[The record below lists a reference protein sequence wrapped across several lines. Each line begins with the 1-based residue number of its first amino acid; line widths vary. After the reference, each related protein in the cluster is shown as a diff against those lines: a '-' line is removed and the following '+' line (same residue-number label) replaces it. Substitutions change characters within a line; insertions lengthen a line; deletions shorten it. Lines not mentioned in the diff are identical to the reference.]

1 MKKKV
6 KLQGSLKAYL
16 CWPIYMTL
24 LLILMNIS
32 IYMIDHTAGIVM
44 TGFVVI
50 YFIVAFLLYFLRR
63 PNIAG
68 DLIRY
73 AQSYGQVQKQLLKEL
88 SVAYGVLDVD
98 GKILWAN
105 NELIDIVG
113 TKNPINRSVTSIFS
127 QITKDRL
134 PSNEFDEVIHLE
146 YNQANYKVVL
156 RKVVTPDFDE
166 EEDFSTDIDMENAR
180 KENTIIAMYLYDET
194 ENTMLMKENKEQKL
208 VVGLLYIDNYE
219 EALETIDEV
228 RRSLLIALVDR
239 KINKYMQSIDAII
252 KKLEKDKY
260 IIVFQQKYLQQ
271 LQSNKFVLLEEVR
284 GVNIGNDMSVTI
296 SIGLGVGA
304 ENYQRGYEYARAA
317 IDLALGRGGDQA
329 VIKDGD
335 RLYYYGGKSIQV
347 EKNTRVKARV
357 KAHALKEFVEGK
369 SKIIV
374 MGHSIG
380 DVDSFGAAIG
390 IYRIA
395 KTLNKKAHIVINQVT
410 TSVRPMMNRFVNN
423 SEYEADMFLNSQQAK
438 DIVDDNTLLVVVDVN
453 RPSYTEC
460 PELLEMVRTIVIL
473 DHHRQ
478 TGEQIENAVL
488 SYIEPYASSSCELV
502 AEILQYIGEGLK
514 LRQCE
519 ADAMY
524 SGIMID
530 TDNFLTKTGV
540 RTFEAAAYL
549 KRSGADVTRIRKA
562 FRSGMMEYRTKA
574 EAISNVE
581 TYLDHYAIAVC
592 NSKGIDSPTV
602 LGAQVAN
609 ELMNVVNIKASFVFT
624 EYNGKI
630 YLSARSIDEVN
641 VQVVMEKLGGG
652 GHMSVAGAQ
661 FKDCTIEEAKAK
673 LMEVLETMTKEGDL

>member
-1 MKKKV
+1 MKRKV
-6 KLQGSLKAYL
+6 ELQGSLKAYL
-16 CWPIYMTL
+16 CWPIYMTIL
-24 LLILMNIS
+24 LVCMNIAM
-32 IYMIDHTAGIVM
+32 YMIDEVAGLVM
-44 TGFVVI
+44 IGFVVI
-50 YFIVAFLLYFLRR
+50 YTIVAFLLYFLRR
-63 PNIAG
+63 PYIAG

-73 AQSYGQVQKQLLKEL
+73 AQNYGQVQKQLLKEL
-88 SVAYGVLDVD
+88 SVAYGILDAE
-98 GKILWAN
+98 GRFLWVN
-105 NELIDIVG
+105 NELSDIMG
-113 TKNPINRSVTSIFS
+113 TKSLVNRSVTSVFS
-127 QITKDRL
+127 QITKDCL
-134 PSNEFDEVIHLE
+134 PRNEFDEEIHIE
-146 YNQANYKVVL
+146 YNNANYKVIL
-156 RKVVTPDFDE
+156 RKVVTPDFEGGE
-166 EEDFSTDIDMENAR
+166 EFDTDIDVENSS
-180 KENTIIAMYLYDET
+180 KDNTIIAMYLYDET
-194 ENTMLMKENKEQKL
+194 ENTILKRENKEQKL

-219 EALETIDEV
+219 EALESIDEV

-271 LQSNKFVLLEEVR
+271 LQNNKFVILEEVR
-284 GVNIGNDMSVTI
+284 GVNIGNEMSVTI

-304 ENYQRGYEYARAA
+304 DNYQRGYEYARAA

-329 VIKDGD
+329 VIKEGD
-335 RLYYYGGKSIQV
+335 RLFYYGGKSIQV

-369 SKIIV
+369 SKVII

-380 DVDSFGAAIG
+380 DVDCFGSAIG
-390 IYRIA
+390 VYRIA
-395 KTLNKKAHIVINQVT
+395 KTLNKRAHIVINQVT
-410 TSVRPMMNRFVNN
+410 TSVRPMMSRFVNN
-423 SEYEADMFLNSQQAK
+423 SEYESDMFLNSEQAK
-438 DIVDDNTLLVVVDVN
+438 AIVDDNTLLVIVDVN

-460 PELLEMVRTIVIL
+460 PELLELVRTTVIL

-478 TGEQIENAVL
+478 TGEKIPNAVL
-488 SYIEPYASSSCELV
+488 SYIEPYASSACELV

-524 SGIMID
+524 AGIMID

-549 KRSGADVTRIRKA
+549 RRNGADVTRIRKA
-562 FRSGMMEYRTKA
+562 FRSEMLEYRKKA

-581 TYLDHYAIAVC
+581 TVLDHYAIAVC
-592 NSKGIDSPTV
+592 ESKDIDSPTI
-602 LGAQVAN
+602 LAAQVAN
-609 ELMNVVNIKASFVFT
+609 ELLNIVNIRASFAFT

-641 VQVVMEKLGGG
+641 VQIVMEKLGGG

-661 FKDCTIEEAKAK
+661 FTDCTIDEAKEK
-673 LMEVLETMTKEGDL
+673 LREVLETMTKEGDL

>member
-1 MKKKV
+1 MKRKV
-6 KLQGSLKAYL
+6 ELQGSLKAYL
-16 CWPIYMTL
+16 CWPIYMTIL
-24 LLILMNIS
+24 LVCMNIAM
-32 IYMIDHTAGIVM
+32 YMIDEVAGLVM
-44 TGFVVI
+44 IGFVVI
-50 YFIVAFLLYFLRR
+50 YTIVAFLLYFLRR
-63 PNIAG
+63 PYIAG

-73 AQSYGQVQKQLLKEL
+73 AQNYGQVQKQLLKEL
-88 SVAYGVLDVD
+88 SVAYGILDAE
-98 GKILWAN
+98 GRFLWVN
-105 NELIDIVG
+105 NELSDIMG
-113 TKNPINRSVTSIFS
+113 TKSLVNRSVTSVFS
-127 QITKDRL
+127 QITEDCL
-134 PSNEFDEVIHLE
+134 PRNEFDEEIHIE
-146 YNQANYKVVL
+146 YNNANYKVIL
-156 RKVVTPDFDE
+156 RKVVTPDFEGGE
-166 EEDFSTDIDMENAR
+166 EFDTDIDVENSS
-180 KENTIIAMYLYDET
+180 KDNTIIAMYLYDET
-194 ENTMLMKENKEQKL
+194 ENTILKRENKEQKL

-219 EALETIDEV
+219 EALESIDEV

-271 LQSNKFVLLEEVR
+271 LQNNKFVILEEVR
-284 GVNIGNDMSVTI
+284 GVNIGNEMSVTI

-304 ENYQRGYEYARAA
+304 DNYQRGYEYARAA

-329 VIKDGD
+329 VIKEGD
-335 RLYYYGGKSIQV
+335 RLFYYGGKSIQV

-369 SKIIV
+369 SKVII

-380 DVDSFGAAIG
+380 DVDCFGSAIG
-390 IYRIA
+390 VYRIA
-395 KTLNKKAHIVINQVT
+395 KTLNKRAHIVINQVT
-410 TSVRPMMNRFVNN
+410 TSVRPMMSRFVNN
-423 SEYEADMFLNSQQAK
+423 SEYESDMFLNSEQAK
-438 DIVDDNTLLVVVDVN
+438 AIVDDNTLLVIVDVN

-460 PELLEMVRTIVIL
+460 PELLELVRTTVIL

-478 TGEQIENAVL
+478 TGEKIPNAVL
-488 SYIEPYASSSCELV
+488 SYIEPYASSACELV

-524 SGIMID
+524 AGIMID

-549 KRSGADVTRIRKA
+549 RRNGADVTRIRKA
-562 FRSGMMEYRTKA
+562 FRSEMLEYRKKA

-581 TYLDHYAIAVC
+581 TVLDHYAIAVC
-592 NSKGIDSPTV
+592 ESKDIDSPTI
-602 LGAQVAN
+602 LAAQVAN
-609 ELMNVVNIKASFVFT
+609 ELLNIVNIRASFAFT

-641 VQVVMEKLGGG
+641 VQIVMEKLGGG

-661 FKDCTIEEAKAK
+661 FTDCTIDEAKEK
-673 LMEVLETMTKEGDL
+673 LREVLETMTKEGDL